1 MTIGGYPQDVP
12 AAYLIK
18 LLPDEAKSFKP
29 FVDIAA
35 QLGLDKK
42 TMAGGSIVD
51 DFNND
56 GYNDIVL
63 SSWALSEP
71 MRYYRNNAN
80 GTFTDV
86 SDSSWLGYLTGG
98 LHIDT
103 N

>member
-1 MTIGGYPQDVP
+1 MWLQGT
-12 AAYLIK
+12 
-18 LLPDEAKSFKP
+18 
-29 FVDIAA
+29 
-35 QLGLDKK
+35 GLNYKCI
-42 TMAGGSIVD
+42 AGGAIVD

-63 SSWALSEP
+63 SSWSLSEP

-98 LHIDT
+98 LHIEQTDYNNDGWKDIFVAT
-103 N
+103 RRLER